1 MKSNLIIT
9 WFDRDIYVAAKLC
22 RRTDEE
28 VGFAPQFR
36 TKVAR
41 VRF

>member
-1 MKSNLIIT
+1 MY
-9 WFDRDIYVAAKLC
+9 DIEIVFYTSVLLPG
-22 RRTDEE
+22 DL
-28 VGFAPQFR
+28 GFAPQFR